1 MGYKIIPL
9 LLVLLFS
16 TGCSKMFVKDTQVQ
30 YVPVL
35 YCPDPPTVVRPDL
48 PIHNMT
54 PEQMQSAGEVVKHYK
69 ATVRSL
75 MGYSEDLEL
84 IIRYYNEADK
94 EYEDLRLEL
103 EEAIN
108 SGTFGSSSE

>member
-1 MGYKIIPL
+1 MGYRIIPL
-9 LLVLLFS
+9 LLVLLLS
-16 TGCSKMFVKDTQVQ
+16 TGCGKLFVKDTQVQ
-30 YVPVL
+30 YVPIL
-35 YCPDPPTVVRPDL
+35 YCPEPPTVERPEL

-54 PEQMQSAGEVVKHYK
+54 PEQKQDAGEIVKHYK
-69 ATVRSL
+69 ASMRSC
-75 MGYSEDLEL
+75 MGYAEDLEL

-108 SGTFGSSSE
+108 TGTFGAPSE

>member
-9 LLVLLFS
+9 LLVLLF
-16 TGCSKMFVKDTQVQ
+16 TAGCSGKFVRDTQVQ

-35 YCPDPPTVVRPDL
+35 FCPDPPTVERPEL

-54 PEQMQSAGEVVKHYK
+54 PEQKQNAGEIVKHYK
-69 ATVRSL
+69 ASMRSL
-75 MGYSEDLEL
+75 MGYSEDLEF
-84 IIRYYNEADK
+84 IIRYYHEADK

>member
-9 LLVLLFS
+9 LIVLLFT
-16 TGCSKMFVKDTQVQ
+16 TGCGKMFVRDTQVQ
-30 YVPVL
+30 YVPIL
-35 YCPDPPTVVRPDL
+35 YCPDPPTVVRPEL
-48 PIHNMT
+48 PIHNMS
-54 PEQMQSAGEVVKHYK
+54 PEQKRVPGEVAKHYK

-75 MGYSEDLEL
+75 LGYSEDLES

-108 SGTFGSSSE
+108 SGTFGTPSE